1 MKFRLIF
8 QVGVKNK
15 EAQHVFAV
23 FLIERKIESE
33 KYLKSLLIKDKPRL
47 PILNHS

>member
-8 QVGVKNK
+8 QVVVKNK

-23 FLIERKIESE
+23 FSIESE